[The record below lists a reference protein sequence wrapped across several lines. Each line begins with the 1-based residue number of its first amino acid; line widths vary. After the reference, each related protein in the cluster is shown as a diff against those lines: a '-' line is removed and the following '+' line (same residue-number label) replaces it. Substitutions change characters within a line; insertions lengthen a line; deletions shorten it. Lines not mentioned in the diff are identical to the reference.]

1 MFSFPL
7 PFLPVSPA
15 VSPRFPGGFS
25 QFPRHTLNGR
35 RRLAVRKANI
45 YFVLYS
51 LIRTFAHSMKNV
63 VYIFS
68 LLAVLLSGCTGTSR
82 QPQLVAVDSILK
94 SRPDS
99 SLKQLKRMD
108 VPQSRAD
115 RMYYYL
121 LLADAANKCY
131 DTLPSDSILQ
141 EVADF
146 YDTHG
151 TPNER
156 LRAHY
161 LLGCVYRDLGEA
173 PQALDCYHDAVECAD
188 TAAKNCDFRTLMS
201 VYGQMA
207 ELFHQQNLPQD
218 EMWAREQSCRYC
230 LAYGDTIGYIRSQEL
245 KAKIYATIGDTTRI
259 IQTILKTHRLYKEQ
273 GNEQLAVGG
282 YATLAY
288 IHLNRNQINEA
299 KKLLNDYEKH
309 SGIIDKDGV
318 ISKGREGY
326 FYIKGSYYI
335 KINQLDSAEH
345 YMRKLLV
352 RGDETN
358 AYRGLLTIY
367 QQKKNTDSIIKYA
380 HLYEDA
386 VDTLNN
392 RKRTEVVGQMSA
404 MYNYQR
410 FQLIAD
416 KEARKAERAKHIS
429 LIILLCSFFL
439 IVILTYI
446 YLRLRKK
453 KNERIMRLSHEYR
466 QSIYDYNKMSAELER
481 IKEKDTTLLN
491 DKQIEVDSLREKVA
505 SFQKKLQAANTS
517 QQLTDFKDSNIV
529 ALFQSKST
537 GSLKV
542 TRPTDVEW
550 NRLIRQFSRS
560 VPSLYTALGRDVL
573 LSPAELRL
581 CILLLLGFK
590 IGDVAILLNTSAQS
604 ITNIRYKANQKLFNE
619 STATTLEKNLTDILG
634 KA

>member
-1 MFSFPL
+1 
-7 PFLPVSPA
+7 
-15 VSPRFPGGFS
+15 
-25 QFPRHTLNGR
+25 
-35 RRLAVRKANI
+35 
-45 YFVLYS
+45 
-51 LIRTFAHSMKNV
+51 MKNV

-68 LLAVLLSGCTGTSR
+68 LLLVVLSGCTDTSR
-82 QPQLVAVDSILK
+82 QPQLVAADSLLQI
-94 SRPDS
+94 SPDS
-99 SLKQLKRMD
+99 SLKQLRQMN
-108 VPQSRAD
+108 VPTSCAD
-115 RMYYYL
+115 RMYYYV

-131 DTLPSDSILQ
+131 DTLPSDSIMQ

-146 YDTHG
+146 YDSHG

-161 LLGCVYRDLGEA
+161 MLGCVYRDMGEA
-173 PQALDCYHDAVECAD
+173 PHALECYQNAVECAD
-188 TAAKNCDFRTLMS
+188 TTAKDCNYRILTS

-207 ELFHQQNLPQD
+207 ELFHRQNLPQD
-218 EMWAREQSCRYC
+218 EMWAREQSCRYY

-245 KAKIYATIGDTTRI
+245 KAKIYAIIGDTTRI
-259 IQTILKTHRLYKEQ
+259 IQTILKTHRLYKKQ
-273 GNEQLAVGG
+273 DNEQLAVGG

-288 IHLNRNQINEA
+288 ICLNRNQIDEA

-309 SGIIDKDGV
+309 SGIFDKDGV
-318 ISKGREGY
+318 ISKGRESY

-335 KINQLDSAEH
+335 KINRLDSAEH
-345 YMRKLLV
+345 YMRKLLI
-352 RGDETN
+352 RGNETD
-358 AYRGLLTIY
+358 AFRGLLTIY

-410 FQLIAD
+410 FQQIAN
-416 KEARKAERAKHIS
+416 KEARKAEKAKHIS
-429 LIILLCSFFL
+429 LIILLCSLFL
-439 IVILTYI
+439 IITLTYI
-446 YLRLRKK
+446 YVRLRKK
-453 KNERIMRLSHEYR
+453 KNERIMRLSHDYR
-466 QSIYDYNKMSAELER
+466 QTIYDYNKTLAELEK
-481 IKEKDTTLLN
+481 IKQKDTTLLN
-491 DKQIEVDSLREKVA
+491 DKQNEIDSLREKVA

-517 QQLTDFKDSNIV
+517 QQLTELKDSIIV

-550 NRLIRQFSRS
+550 NRLIRQFSRF

-590 IGDVAILLNTSAQS
+590 IGDIAILFNTSAQS

-619 STATTLEKNLTDILG
+619 STATTLEKNLANIL
-634 KA
+634 

>member
-1 MFSFPL
+1 M
-7 PFLPVSPA
+7 
-15 VSPRFPGGFS
+15 
-25 QFPRHTLNGR
+25 
-35 RRLAVRKANI
+35 
-45 YFVLYS
+45 
-51 LIRTFAHSMKNV
+51 
-63 VYIFS
+63 
-68 LLAVLLSGCTGTSR
+68 LLSGCTGTSR
-82 QPQLVAVDSILK
+82 QPQLVVVDSILK

-108 VPQSRAD
+108 MPQSRAD

-131 DTLPSDSILQ
+131 DTLPSDSIMR

-146 YDTHG
+146 YDSHG
-151 TPNER
+151 TPNEC

-161 LLGCVYRDLGEA
+161 LLGCVYRDMGEA
-173 PQALDCYHDAVECAD
+173 PHALDCYHDAVECAD
-188 TAAKNCDFRTLMS
+188 TTAKDCDFRTLMS

-207 ELFHQQNLPQD
+207 ELFHQQNLPHD
-218 EMWAREQSCRYC
+218 ELWAIKQAGKCF
-230 LAYGDTIGYIRSQEL
+230 LACGDTIGYIRNIEL
-245 KAKIYATIGDTTRI
+245 KAK
-259 IQTILKTHRLYKEQ
+259 
-273 GNEQLAVGG
+273 
-282 YATLAY
+282 AY
-288 IHLNRNQINEA
+288 GI
-299 KKLLNDYEKH
+299 LNDTMSAFKLIKESQKLYIKHGYPHMAIRENIIPIHYSVERNELAKAQVMMQEYERE
-309 SGIIDKDGV
+309 SRLFDNEGNIA
-318 ISKGREGY
+318 KGREAY
-326 FYIKGSYYI
+326 YYIKGRYFI
-335 KINQLDSAEH
+335 KTSQLDSAEY
-345 YMRKLLV
+345 YMRKLLI
-352 RGDETN
+352 RGNETD
-358 AYRGLLTIY
+358 AFRGLLTIY
-367 QQKKNTDSIIKYA
+367 QQKENTDSIIKYA

>member
-1 MFSFPL
+1 MRNL
-7 PFLPVSPA
+7 
-15 VSPRFPGGFS
+15 
-25 QFPRHTLNGR
+25 
-35 RRLAVRKANI
+35 
-45 YFVLYS
+45 
-51 LIRTFAHSMKNV
+51 
-63 VYIFS
+63 VYIICI
-68 LLAVLLSGCTGTSR
+68 LGVVLLGCTGTSR
-82 QPQLVAVDSILK
+82 QPQLVATDSLLQTC
-94 SRPDS
+94 PDS
-99 SLKQLKRMD
+99 SLLQLKRMD

-131 DTLPSDSILQ
+131 DTLPSDSIMQ

-151 TPNER
+151 TPNEQV
-156 LRAHY
+156 RAHY
-161 LLGCVYRDLGEA
+161 LLGCVYRDMGEA
-173 PQALDCYHDAVECAD
+173 PKALDYYHTAIDRAD
-188 TAAKNCDFRTLMS
+188 TTATNCNYRLLAC
-201 VYGQMA
+201 VYGQIA
-207 ELFHQQNLPQD
+207 EIFHKQNLPQG
-218 EMWAREQSCRYC
+218 ELWAREQAGHCFM
-230 LAYGDTIGYIRSQEL
+230 AYDDTIGYIRSQEL
-245 KAKIYATIGDTTRI
+245 KAKAYTIIGDTAKI
-259 IQTILKTHRLYKEQ
+259 IQTILETHSLYKEH
-273 GNEQLAVGG
+273 GNMQLAVGAN
-282 YATLAY
+282 ATLAY
-288 IHLNRNQINEA
+288 IFLNRNRIDEA
-299 KKLLNDYEKH
+299 KKLLNEYEKY
-309 SGIIDKDGV
+309 SGLFDKDYT
-318 ISKGREGY
+318 ITRGREGY
-326 FYIKGSYYI
+326 YYIKGTYYI
-335 KINQLDSAEH
+335 KTNQLDSAEH

-352 RGDETN
+352 RGVETD
-358 AYRGLLTIY
+358 AFRGLLTIY

-380 HLYEDA
+380 RLYEDA

-410 FQLIAD
+410 FQHIANE
-416 KEARKAERAKHIS
+416 EARKAERAKHIS

-619 STATTLEKNLTDILG
+619 STAASLEKNLMNILG
-634 KA
+634 RV